1 MKCIN
6 RVLALLISI
15 SVLILSVS
23 CKTRNEDSIPVP
35 FERNSESSSVSL
47 VQNKNLYDY
56 YIPYAH
62 DLCVDEG
69 PSSYVNVTLEGAYAA
84 GLFDVTNNKVLYQ
97 QNMYET
103 MTPASIT
110 KLLTTLVALKYC
122 DLNDVLEFNSDC
134 VIKEAGAQKIG
145 FKEGDKITL
154 EQALNIL
161 LLYSAN
167 DVAMMIAVNYEGGY
181 EEFLSLMNEEADII
195 GATHTNFVNPHG
207 LTEENHESSVYDL
220 YLILNE
226 LLNYDKFKQIVCQNG
241 YTTSYT
247 KADGTT
253 KTIEISTTN
262 NYINGKKQAPEG
274 FNILGGK
281 TGTTEAAGKCLIIYF
296 TNSEGNEYI
305 ACILKDSDYDILY
318 EDMNKLIE
326 ATQ

>member
-6 RVLALLISI
+6 RACALLISFCL
-15 SVLILSVS
+15 VLINVS
-23 CKTRNEDSIPVP
+23 CNTKSNDAIYVP
-35 FERNSESSSVSL
+35 FERNNESSSISL
-47 VQNKNLYDY
+47 IPNNNLYDY
-56 YIPYAH
+56 YVPYAH
-62 DLCVDEG
+62 NLCVDEG
-69 PSSYVNVTLEGAYAA
+69 PTSYVNVNLEGAYAA

-122 DLNDVLEFNSDC
+122 DLNQVLEFTSDC
-134 VIKEAGAQKIG
+134 EIKEPGAQKIG
-145 FKEGDKITL
+145 FKPGDKVTL
-154 EQALNIL
+154 DQALNIL

-167 DVAMMIAVNYEGGY
+167 DVAMMIAVNYEDGY
-181 EEFLSLMNEEADII
+181 DEFLSLMNEEAAKI

-207 LTEENHESSVYDL
+207 LTEDTHESSVYDL

-226 LLNYDKFKQIVCQNG
+226 LLNYQKFKDIVCQSG

-262 NYINGKKQAPEG
+262 NYINGKKTTPEG
-274 FNILGGK
+274 FTVLGGK

-296 TNSEGNEYI
+296 VNSDGNEYI

-318 EDMNKLIE
+318 EDMNRLME
-326 ATQ
+326 ATH